1 MYSVILSEQKVI
13 NKMMLKVNEMAVELI
28 FT

>member
-28 FT
+28 FK

>member
-13 NKMMLKVNEMAVELI
+13 NKLMLKVNEMAVELI
-28 FT
+28 FK

>member
-13 NKMMLKVNEMAVELI
+13 NKMMLKVNEMAVVLI